1 MYLQNLMTTDIKLL
15 EKTYDI
21 KVLFDN
27 TNLILENCP
36 EKILKEVTGK
46 INKLFDTKVSNIY
59 DFGPVPGIDKVMAQK
74 LIYADIE
81 EVQSKLSQLLLI
93 LKY

>member
-1 MYLQNLMTTDIKLL
+1 MTSDIKLI

-46 INKLFDTKVSNIY
+46 ISKLSETKVSNIY

-74 LIYADIE
+74 LIHTDIE

-93 LKY
+93 FKYLILL